1 MLSWLQSQKRFSLF
15 KQDSMSK
22 DKTDVASNR
31 GFVSTTSFGKSPHG
45 SSPKLS
51 SSNNDDVSFAE
62 IINKE
67 ALDEK
72 LEGDLRSKQFIYY
85 DGEIA
90 PKELLGL
97 KLRTKYARLAEFT
110 SLHIFVVTLRCD
122 HSCPYCQVSRQ
133 SENKSKFVR
142 I

>member
-1 MLSWLQSQKRFSLF
+1 
-15 KQDSMSK
+15 MSK
-22 DKTDVASNR
+22 FNTIQFYQEKNTY
-31 GFVSTTSFGKSPHG
+31 
-45 SSPKLS
+45 KLLPFKF
-51 SSNNDDVSFAE
+51 DDFDDDRIILTNMVGQYQLIE
-62 IINKE
+62 KPNLEKIINKE

-133 SENKSKFVR
+133 SENKSKFDNFR
-142 I
+142 LENCH